1 MSYTSRGNDAKNG
14 LISAF
19 VQISIYLLTGLGFAD
34 QPANRLRVEGTKG
47 LVAYERDDS

>member
-1 MSYTSRGNDAKNG
+1 MSNTSRGNDAKSG

-19 VQISIYLLTGLGFAD
+19 VQISICLLAGLGFAD